1 MHRSLI
7 LTFLLG
13 LCPLAQAA
21 TVEAEAAWIRAAPPT
36 AKMLA
41 GYVVLHNR
49 GSESVALVGAASERF
64 GMAEVHETIE
74 VDGMA
79 RMREVPRIELA
90 PGASAALEP
99 GGRHLM
105 LMRPAS
111 VPAEGEQVRILL
123 KLSDGSELPV
133 LFEVSRSAPGVA
145 DGEDESADHEG
156 HAHH

>member
-1 MHRSLI
+1 MHRPLI
-7 LTFLLG
+7 LSFLLG

-21 TVEAEAAWIRAAPPT
+21 SVEAEAAWIRAAPPT
-36 AKMLA
+36 ARMLA

-49 GSESVALVGAASERF
+49 GSEALALVGASSERF
-64 GMAEVHETIE
+64 GLTEVHETVE
-74 VDGMA
+74 VDGVA

-90 PGASAALEP
+90 PGTSAALEP

-133 LFEVSRSAPGVA
+133 LFTVLRAAPEAA
-145 DGEDESADHEG
+145 DSGHDG
-156 HAHH
+156 HAGHEHH